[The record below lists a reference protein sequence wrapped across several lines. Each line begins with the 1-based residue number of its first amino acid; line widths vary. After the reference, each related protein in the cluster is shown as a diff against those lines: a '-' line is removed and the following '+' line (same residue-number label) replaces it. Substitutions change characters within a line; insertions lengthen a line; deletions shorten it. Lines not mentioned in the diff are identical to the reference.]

1 MGEWDWTQKFSNA
14 ECPCTVS
21 VDNQDN
27 VWAITEHYQGSQHT
41 TKFSKYN
48 YQWSIVNFEP
58 NKCCND
64 NFLTLQSIDE

>member
-1 MGEWDWTQKFSNA
+1 MTMDLGGNGSGEIRFLGRVGLTQKFSNA

-48 YQWSIVNFEP
+48 SNGQLLN
-58 NKCCND
+58 
-64 NFLTLQSIDE
+64 